1 MRRGLLVLAALV
13 LAGCG
18 TPPVREVPQRAALA
32 TAALPP
38 MKTFGAPDPLPVRQ
52 ANADLARDFLELAFF
67 MESGREIPVLARFE
81 GPVTLRILGDM
92 PPSAGPD
99 MGRLLSRL
107 QREAGIAISQVP
119 GTAAANITVEYV
131 PRGRMQALVPQAAC
145 FIVPNVTGWEDF
157 RARRRSPVLDWTALT
172 RREKVAVFVPTD
184 VPPQEI
190 RDCLH
195 EELAQAIGPLN
206 DLYRLP
212 DSVWND
218 DNFQTVLTGFDIL
231 MLRIFNDPALR
242 SGMSRAEVA
251 ARLPEILTRLN
262 PAGARVGPRGPSA
275 RSPRAWIAAME
286 TALGPGTQLSERRA
300 AAEQAMAIAQSQG
313 LSDGRL
319 AFSHFTRG
327 RLARSTEAGLA
338 LQSFLEAALIYRAL
352 PGGEVHAAHVD
363 MHLAAFALSAGRAE
377 DALAFAMRAQPAAI
391 RSENAALLSTL
402 KMVQAEALDLLGR
415 ADDARTVRI
424 DSLGWARYGFGSE
437 ARVRQRLAEIAALVP
452 AGALASARMTQ
463 TLPPPGGAPG
473 MAGGFAGGA
482 TQTRRYME

>member
-1 MRRGLLVLAALV
+1 MRRGLALFAALV

-18 TPPVREVPQRAALA
+18 AAPMGEVPQRGALA
-32 TAALPP
+32 TGALPP
-38 MKTFGAPDPLPVRQ
+38 MKTFGAPDPVPVRR
-52 ANADLARDFLELAFF
+52 ANSDLARDFIELAFF

-81 GPVTLRILGDM
+81 GPVTLRVLGTV

-99 MGRLLSRL
+99 LGRLLGRL
-107 QREAGIAISQVP
+107 QREAGIAITQVP
-119 GTAAANITVEYV
+119 GDAAANITVEFV

-157 RARRRSPVLDWTALT
+157 RARRRSPTLDWTALT
-172 RREKVAVFVPTD
+172 RRETVAMFVPSD

-195 EELAQAIGPLN
+195 EELAQAVGPLN

-231 MLRIFNDPALR
+231 MLRIFNDAALR
-242 SGMSRAEVA
+242 SGMTREAVA
-251 ARLPEILTRLN
+251 ARLPEILNRLN
-262 PAGARVGPRGPSA
+262 PAGVRIAARGPLP
-275 RSPRAWIAAME
+275 RSPRAWISAVE
-286 TALGPGTQLSERRA
+286 TALGPGTQLSARRA
-300 AAEQAMAIAQSQG
+300 AAAQALAIAQSQG

-319 AFSHFTRG
+319 AFSYFTLG
-327 RLARSTEAGLA
+327 RLARSSEAPLA
-338 LQSFLEAALIYRAL
+338 LQSFLEAAQIYRAL

-452 AGALASARMTQ
+452 TGALASARMAQ
-463 TLPPPGGAPG
+463 TLPPPGGA
-473 MAGGFAGGA
+473 AGLSNGLGGGA